1 MKPSGNKPSLRH
13 LSAVKPKLVR
23 SAPQEL
29 IKQSFLRP
37 DETTPLVIEPAS
49 DVDLLA
55 WARSSRAFL
64 EAKLLEHGALLFRN
78 FKAPSPAEFENF
90 IAAVSGPTLE
100 YRERSSPRTSVSGNI
115 YTSTEY
121 PAHQAIF
128 PHNENSYAHAWPMKL
143 FFLCLTPA
151 AEGGETP
158 IADVRKV
165 FRRIDPAILE
175 KFSRLK
181 VLYARNFSD
190 LLGLTWQTVFQTEDR
205 ADVEAY
211 CRAAGYQAE
220 WDAGNRLRTR
230 RVGQAIAKHPNTG
243 EPVWFNHAAF
253 FHPSTLEPAVLDA
266 LRAQFDEGDFPN
278 NTYYG
283 DGSAIEPETLD
294 AIRDAYRREMV
305 SFTWRKGDILMLDNM
320 LTAHARQPYKGPR
333 RIVVGMSEPFDSR
346 NVYGTG

>member
-1 MKPSGNKPSLRH
+1 MKPSENKPSLRD
-13 LSAVKPKLVR
+13 LSAVKPKLIS

-37 DETTPLVIEPAS
+37 DETMPLVIEPAG
-49 DVDLLA
+49 DVDIVA

-78 FKAPSPAEFENF
+78 FKVMSPAEFENF

-121 PAHQAIF
+121 PSHQAIF
-128 PHNENSYAHAWPMKL
+128 PHNENSYAHVWPMKL

-151 AEGGETP
+151 TEGGETP

-165 FRRIDPAILE
+165 FRRIDPAIRE
-175 KFSRLK
+175 KFSWLK
-181 VLYARNFSD
+181 VLYIRNFSD

-205 ADVEAY
+205 AEVEAY
-211 CRAAGYQAE
+211 CRMAGYQVE
-220 WDAGNRLRTR
+220 WGAVNRLRTR
-230 RVGQAIAKHPNTG
+230 RVGQAIARHPSTN

-253 FHPSTLEPAVLDA
+253 FHPSTLESAVIDA
-266 LRAQFDEGDFPN
+266 LRAQFDQEDFPN
-278 NTYYG
+278 NTCYG
-283 DGSAIEPETLD
+283 DGSAIEPEALD
-294 AIRDAYRREMV
+294 AIRNAYRSELAT
-305 SFTWRKGDILMLDNM
+305 FTWRKGDILMLDNM

-333 RIVVGMSEPFDSR
+333 RIIVGMSEPLDSWKI
-346 NVYGTG
+346 T